1 MACWNLCDG
10 SKEPS
15 RPSEPETFPP
25 GMLQMQ
31 QYDKNSQGPLDDIR
45 ILDLSRLVAGNM
57 VTHVLADQGADVIKV
72 EHPQKGDDL
81 RNWRVEGIEIYWKVY
96 SRNKRSLSLDIKTDE
111 GKRTLLRLIE
121 TADVLVE
128 NFVPGTLERWGLG
141 PEVLHARNPG
151 LVILRISG
159 WGQTGPY
166 SKRPGFGTLV
176 EAMSGYAHLN
186 GFPDRPPVLPPL
198 AMADMIAGL
207 YGSSSV
213 LAALRHAVRG
223 KRGGQVIDLSLF
235 EPIFSMIGAEAAQYK
250 LTGVPS
256 SRSGNQSTHTAP
268 RNVYVCADG
277 KYVALSGSMQSMAE
291 RIFMTIGHPEL
302 IDDPRFQTNDDRV
315 HNRDELDLIIGT
327 FIQKRTQAE
336 NLGLF
341 EAAGVTV
348 GPVCSIADLV
358 DHPFVLG
365 REVIVEMPDED
376 MGTLPMHNIIPRLS
390 GTPGVLRRPA
400 PRIGQ
405 HNAEILAE
413 LGMPQH
419 GSEKELPA

>member
-1 MACWNLCDG
+1 MPHYDEN
-10 SKEPS
+10 S
-15 RPSEPETFPP
+15 R
-25 GMLQMQ
+25 
-31 QYDKNSQGPLDDIR
+31 GPLDGVR

-81 RNWRVEGIEIYWKVY
+81 RNWRVEGVEIYWKVY
-96 SRNKRSLSLDIKTDE
+96 SRNKRSMALDIKTDG
-111 GKRTLLRLIE
+111 GKDILLRLVE
-121 TADVLVE
+121 TADVVVE

-141 PEVLHARNPG
+141 PDALHRRNPG

-166 SKRPGFGTLV
+166 ARRPGFGTLV

-198 AMADMIAGL
+198 AMADMVAGL
-207 YGSSSV
+207 YGSSAV

-223 KRGGQVIDLSLF
+223 EKGGQVIDLSLF
-235 EPIFSMIGAEAAQYK
+235 EPIFSMIGAEAAQYR

-256 SRSGNQSTHTAP
+256 NRAGNQSTHTAP
-268 RNVYVCADG
+268 RNVYLCSDG
-277 KYVALSGSMQSMAE
+277 KYVAMSGSMQSMAE
-291 RIFMTIGHPEL
+291 RIFTTIGRPEL
-302 IDDPRFQTNDDRV
+302 IADPRFRTNDDRV
-315 HNRDELDLIIGT
+315 RHRDELDLIIGAVIAT
-327 FIQKRTQAE
+327 RTQE
-336 NLGLF
+336 QNLDLF

-358 DHPFVLG
+358 DHPFVRG
-365 REVIVEMPDED
+365 REVIVELPDED
-376 MGTLPMHNIIPRLS
+376 MGTLPMHNVIPRMS
-390 GTPGVLRRPA
+390 GTPGGMRRPA
-400 PRIGQ
+400 PRLGQ

-413 LGMPQH
+413 LGAAMAPREREMPV
-419 GSEKELPA
+419 